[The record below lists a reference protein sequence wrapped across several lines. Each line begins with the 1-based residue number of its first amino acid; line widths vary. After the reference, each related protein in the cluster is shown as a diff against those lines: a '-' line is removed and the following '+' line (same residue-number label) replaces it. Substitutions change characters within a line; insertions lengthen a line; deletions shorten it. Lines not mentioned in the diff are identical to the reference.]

1 MSQYLNEKSP
11 SFLKGELNKLIEAK
25 YCNNEDISYKKNQI
39 LFTQVKMN
47 AGYQSLQQVPICMKK
62 QLQLLVRKDSP
73 FIYDTL
79 QKYQEDTI
87 NFLIVYFGKY
97 DFSLAETTNFS
108 ETSINI
114 LGKTLKLNIQV
125 VYISR
130 VGLAETF
137 KTINRMP
144 HLEEIND
151 LIIELY
157 EFKRV
162 RAK

>member
-1 MSQYLNEKSP
+1 M
-11 SFLKGELNKLIEAK
+11 
-25 YCNNEDISYKKNQI
+25 
-39 LFTQVKMN
+39 
-47 AGYQSLQQVPICMKK
+47 
-62 QLQLLVRKDSP
+62 
-73 FIYDTL
+73 
-79 QKYQEDTI
+79 
-87 NFLIVYFGKY
+87 YFGKY

-108 ETSINI
+108 ETSIHI
-114 LGKTLKLNIQV
+114 LGKTLKLNIEV